1 MSFEVTMLGTSAGT
15 PTAERNL
22 AGIAV
27 RHNGNVLLL
36 DCGEGTQ
43 RQMMRFGL
51 SYMKVNAIFI
61 THLHMDHFLG
71 AIGLIETMALNGRT
85 EKLVLY
91 GPKGS
96 RAIFN
101 KKDFLEIVELEE
113 AGAVADFGEFSVS
126 AFIAE
131 HDKNC
136 FGYSL
141 KEKERLRFHEEK
153 AHAAGLKGQMFR
165 EIQEKGEIKIG
176 KKKILLKSITY
187 KQAGKKII
195 YTGDTAPSASVAK
208 AAKGADLL
216 IHESTFAEDKKEEAK
231 EAHHSTAAQAAA
243 VAKKAGAGKLLLTH
257 ISGRYR
263 DTTPLLDEAKKIFPN
278 TLIAVDGLKISV

>member
-1 MSFEVTMLGTSAGT
+1 MFEVTMLGTSAGT

-27 RHNGNVLLL
+27 RRDGDVVLL

-51 SYMKVNAIFI
+51 SYMKVKAIFI
-61 THLHMDHFLG
+61 THLHLDHFLG
-71 AIGLIETMALNGRT
+71 VFGLVETMALNGRT

-96 RAIFN
+96 KAVFN
-101 KKDFLEIVELEE
+101 RKEFLQIVELEE

-126 AFIAE
+126 AFATE
-131 HDKNC
+131 HAQGS
-136 FGYSL
+136 FGYTL
-141 KEKERLRFHEEK
+141 EEKEKLRFYEDK
-153 AHAAGLKGQMFR
+153 AHAAGIKGPLFR
-165 EIQEKGEIKIG
+165 EIQEKGELKIG
-176 KKKILLKSITY
+176 KKKVLLKSITY
-187 KQAGKKII
+187 RQPGKKLV
-195 YTGDTAPSASVAK
+195 YTGDTAPSASVTK

-216 IHESTFAEDKKEEAK
+216 IHESTFAEDRKDEAK
-231 EAHHSTAAQAAA
+231 EAHHSTAAQAATA
-243 VAKKAGAGKLLLTH
+243 AKKAGAGKLLLTH

-263 DTTPLLDEAKKIFPN
+263 DTSPLLDEAKKIFPN
-278 TLIAVDGLKISV
+278 TLVAVDGMKLEI